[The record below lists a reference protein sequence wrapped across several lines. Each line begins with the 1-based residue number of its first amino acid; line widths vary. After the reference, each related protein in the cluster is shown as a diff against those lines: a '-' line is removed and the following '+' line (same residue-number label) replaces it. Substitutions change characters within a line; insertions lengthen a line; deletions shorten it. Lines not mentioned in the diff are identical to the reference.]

1 MLIIPR
7 GPLGVFLN
15 STKVQHQIENF
26 SKSADFN
33 ELVTVLLNTNMLVS
47 GVIGCFFD
55 NVLPGS
61 AEDRGIF
68 KWREPDESDLESNDE
83 NLESIVYGKP
93 ISKGSRFWKYVPF
106 CPNFRSKT
114 ATVQPVSPPHPST
127 EANDSVSAEL

>member
-1 MLIIPR
+1 MNDKTPGLIS
-7 GPLGVFLN
+7 GTLN
-15 STKVQHQIENF
+15 
-26 SKSADFN
+26 
-33 ELVTVLLNTNMLVS
+33 S

-68 KWREPDESDLESNDE
+68 KWREPDESDLESSNE

-93 ISKGSRFWKYVPF
+93 ISKGSQFWKYIPF

-114 ATVQPVSPPHPST
+114 AVVKPVSRPDDLDPSIG
-127 EANDSVSAEL
+127 ASDSVSAEL